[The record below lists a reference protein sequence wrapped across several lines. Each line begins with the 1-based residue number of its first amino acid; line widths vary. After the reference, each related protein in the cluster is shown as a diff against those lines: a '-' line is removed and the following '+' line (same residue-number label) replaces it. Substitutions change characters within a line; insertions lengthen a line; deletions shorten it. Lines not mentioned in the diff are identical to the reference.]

1 MRRRSRAWIREADV
15 VLFPS
20 RRRSPP
26 PPPNGPFRL
35 AGGGFFWT
43 PPHFSCPRPRHQAI
57 SLPGTL
63 VSIPR
68 GPALD
73 LKSRRRPIGPLGRPP
88 LGQSGGTVR
97 PVPVGHLELG
107 VRKPSWNNVV
117 VRSARNKDRKTAF
130 FRYSRLVTRAVPAPE
145 SFIFRPVEEY
155 LWSADSRTVPNVK
168 GT

>member
-43 PPHFSCPRPRHQAI
+43 PPRFPCPRPRHQAI

-73 LKSRRRPIGPLGRPP
+73 LRLRRRPMGPLGRHP

-130 FRYSRLVTRAVPAPE
+130 FVLSGWSPGQCRHRNHSFFVRLRNIYGVQ
-145 SFIFRPVEEY
+145 IQGLY
-155 LWSADSRTVPNVK
+155 QM
-168 GT
+168 